1 MKTNEALEICEQL
14 IEDTKDS
21 LKDVTNPE
29 LTANIINNRYLA
41 FTALK
46 TLIEQYKNLTEETTP
61 CASVPDEDKILMAK
75 DAANISSQVNYPEIE
90 LKQLKDIMYQIAA
103 AASEGKEEL
112 RYKEAILP
120 ANIDRLEKY
129 GYDID
134 DTGCIFESCIIS
146 WRRAVNEK

>member
-21 LKDVTNPE
+21 LKDVTNPK
-29 LTANIINNRYLA
+29 LTANVINNRYLA

-46 TLIEQYKNLTEETTP
+46 TLIEQYKNLTEETTS

-90 LKQLKDIMYQIAA
+90 LKQLKDIMYQIAV

-120 ANIDRLEKY
+120 ANINRLEKY